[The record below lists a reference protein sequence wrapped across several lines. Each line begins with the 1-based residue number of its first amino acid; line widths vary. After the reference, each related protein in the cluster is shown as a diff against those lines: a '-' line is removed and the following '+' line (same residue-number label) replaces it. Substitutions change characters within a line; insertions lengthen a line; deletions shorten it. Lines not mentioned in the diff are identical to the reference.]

1 MGPCN
6 KKRQRLLRLESPPLK
21 RLSARANRVSL
32 SPVQDEVTEDVPI
45 VSQTQESVEVATDGD
60 VDAEVQSP
68 LSIASPTTIAKASL
82 SSPIKVDNE
91 AIKAMVNGNQTR
103 RPQQSNLELVK
114 RPSFASLGPTTVLSF
129 LRDPLIDVKTPP
141 GTTPAVSPDNQAIV
155 NESTIVR
162 ECQNFFGKI
171 TYTRKPIGSRPR
183 RGQAPSPAPEFRL
196 PKHTVESFPLVQ
208 WQSSI
213 NYTTN
218 QHRRFLIEDFMVADP
233 GTELVLMVSPSIPT
247 FIHSWLP
254 LLHDIY
260 DNSPSPLP
268 IQYEDIAIREPS
280 SCDRDDNDPA
290 SMMLLVHA
298 VYKCFDELVW
308 WDRFQARCGGDGPNA

>member
-114 RPSFASLGPTTVLSF
+114 RPSFASLGPTT
-129 LRDPLIDVKTPP
+129 TPNTW
-141 GTTPAVSPDNQAIV
+141 GAI
-155 NESTIVR
+155 
-162 ECQNFFGKI
+162 
-171 TYTRKPIGSRPR
+171 RPR
-183 RGQAPSPAPEFRL
+183 CNYAAF
-196 PKHTVESFPLVQ
+196 VDVI
-208 WQSSI
+208 SS
-213 NYTTN
+213 
-218 QHRRFLIEDFMVADP
+218 R
-233 GTELVLMVSPSIPT
+233 
-247 FIHSWLP
+247 
-254 LLHDIY
+254 
-260 DNSPSPLP
+260 
-268 IQYEDIAIREPS
+268 
-280 SCDRDDNDPA
+280 
-290 SMMLLVHA
+290 
-298 VYKCFDELVW
+298 
-308 WDRFQARCGGDGPNA
+308 